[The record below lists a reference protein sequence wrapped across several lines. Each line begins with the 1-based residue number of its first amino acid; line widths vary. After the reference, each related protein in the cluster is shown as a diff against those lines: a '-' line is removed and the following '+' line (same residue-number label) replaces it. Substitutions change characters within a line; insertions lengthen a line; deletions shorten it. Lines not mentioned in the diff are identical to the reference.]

1 MKQVEDIAVFDH
13 KLNIVRGLGRVI
25 YADKE
30 TTKLDGTVLP
40 PGWVLPGGRRT
51 LYRPLA
57 EAVADEIHAITAR
70 QMKQKA
76 PRSLSSSV

>member
-25 YADKE
+25 YAEE
-30 TTKLDGTVLP
+30 TTKPDGTVLP

-70 QMKQKA
+70 QMNQKA
-76 PRSLSSSV
+76 PRSLSFSV